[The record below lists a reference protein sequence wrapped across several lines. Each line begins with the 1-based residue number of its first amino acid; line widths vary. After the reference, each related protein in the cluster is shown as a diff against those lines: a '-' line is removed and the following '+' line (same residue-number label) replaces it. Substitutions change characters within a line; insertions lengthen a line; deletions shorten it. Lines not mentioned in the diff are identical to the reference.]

1 MWIVRHVASRH
12 VQTLLQHRA
21 HTQLTYVLSDM
32 LQTHKELVAGVLDLA
47 GRVQADKQLTA
58 LIRRKFA
65 IKCTTGYSLNALVD
79 FSLDDPIE
87 IIKRLMIGSEGTF
100 GFVSEATYN
109 CVPEWPHK
117 VSPLPLVNVL
127 CICITAYRRLRGRV
141 STYAPQQCHSC
152 CPLCCY
158 YGNQNASVIASVW
171 CHVLPGIHLSQ
182 SASVFLLAGVP

>member
-1 MWIVRHVASRH
+1 MHAQV
-12 VQTLLQHRA
+12 
-21 HTQLTYVLSDM
+21 TYVLSDM

-47 GRVQADKQLTA
+47 RRVQTDKQLTA

-117 VSPLPLVNVL
+117 VSPLPLVTAVDVS
-127 CICITAYRRLRGRV
+127 CICITVQAAESQFCTDV
-141 STYAPQQCHSC
+141 PQQ
-152 CPLCCY
+152 
-158 YGNQNASVIASVW
+158 
-171 CHVLPGIHLSQ
+171 
-182 SASVFLLAGVP
+182 

>member
-1 MWIVRHVASRH
+1 MHA
-12 VQTLLQHRA
+12 
-21 HTQLTYVLSDM
+21 QLTCALSDL

-79 FSLDDPIE
+79 FSLDDPVE

-117 VSPLPLVNVL
+117 VSPLPLVFTVNVQCVCTTAQTAEGQL
-127 CICITAYRRLRGRV
+127 CAD
-141 STYAPQQCHSC
+141 AP
-152 CPLCCY
+152 
-158 YGNQNASVIASVW
+158 
-171 CHVLPGIHLSQ
+171 
-182 SASVFLLAGVP
+182 

>member
-1 MWIVRHVASRH
+1 MHA
-12 VQTLLQHRA
+12 
-21 HTQLTYVLSDM
+21 QLTYVLSDM

-117 VSPLPLVNVL
+117 VSPLPLVLAVDVL
-127 CICITAYRRLRGRV
+127 CICITVQAAEGQFCTDV
-141 STYAPQQCHSC
+141 PQQRHC
-152 CPLCCY
+152 CCQLCCHCLPIVL
-158 YGNQNASVIASVW
+158 SLSIASVMARIW
-171 CHVLPGIHLSQ
+171 CHVLTGI
-182 SASVFLLAGVP
+182 

>member
-1 MWIVRHVASRH
+1 M
-12 VQTLLQHRA
+12 
-21 HTQLTYVLSDM
+21 TQS
-32 LQTHKELVAGVLDLA
+32 HKDLVAGVLDLA
-47 GRVQADKQLTA
+47 GRVQDDKQLTA

-117 VSPLPLVNVL
+117 VSPCL
-127 CICITAYRRLRGRV
+127 CHIWPCACGMRIHDQQEVMYTNSITKQLCRR
-141 STYAPQQCHSC
+141 HC
-152 CPLCCY
+152 CCMRS
-158 YGNQNASVIASVW
+158 G
-171 CHVLPGIHLSQ
+171 
-182 SASVFLLAGVP
+182 LARLE

>member
-1 MWIVRHVASRH
+1 MHA
-12 VQTLLQHRA
+12 
-21 HTQLTYVLSDM
+21 QLTCALSDM

-117 VSPLPLVNVL
+117 VSPSSLVLDVVVCTTAQVAEGQTVL
-127 CICITAYRRLRGRV
+127 IQTRPVAILITIPRDHASEFILNGMAV
-141 STYAPQQCHSC
+141 
-152 CPLCCY
+152 
-158 YGNQNASVIASVW
+158 QNGT
-171 CHVLPGIHLSQ
+171 L
-182 SASVFLLAGVP
+182 

>member
-1 MWIVRHVASRH
+1 
-12 VQTLLQHRA
+12 
-21 HTQLTYVLSDM
+21 M

-117 VSPLPLVNVL
+117 VSPSSLVLDVVVCTTAQVAEGQTVL
-127 CICITAYRRLRGRV
+127 MHLDG
-141 STYAPQQCHSC
+141 
-152 CPLCCY
+152 
-158 YGNQNASVIASVW
+158 VIAGV
-171 CHVLPGIHLSQ
+171 HRAVTVAQEYLLPQ
-182 SASVFLLAGVP
+182 

>member
-1 MWIVRHVASRH
+1 MFRYYFNTMCMHSSPD
-12 VQTLLQHRA
+12 
-21 HTQLTYVLSDM
+21 LTCVLFNV

-117 VSPLPLVNVL
+117 VSPLSLVLAINVHL
-127 CICITAYRRLRGRV
+127 HY
-141 STYAPQQCHSC
+141 STGSSGAD
-152 CPLCCY
+152 L
-158 YGNQNASVIASVW
+158 
-171 CHVLPGIHLSQ
+171 
-182 SASVFLLAGVP
+182 

>member
-1 MWIVRHVASRH
+1 MHA
-12 VQTLLQHRA
+12 
-21 HTQLTYVLSDM
+21 QLTCALSDM

-109 CVPEWPHK
+109 CVPEWPNK
-117 VSPLPLVNVL
+117 VSPLLLVLAVKAV
-127 CICITAYRRLRGRV
+127 CICITAQVAEGH
-141 STYAPQQCHSC
+141 TCTDAPQQCHSC
-152 CPLCCY
+152 CQLY
-158 YGNQNASVIASVW
+158 
-171 CHVLPGIHLSQ
+171 CHCGSQTHLSWQ
-182 SASVFLLAGVP
+182 ESGVMY